1 MKATPSTIAATTD
14 EEIVTSSET
23 CKILKISRPTLHRY
37 VRAQRLKPKRLPGGQ
52 LRFERSEVLNLLA

>member
-1 MKATPSTIAATTD
+1 MKTIPFNIANASD

-52 LRFERSEVLNLLA
+52 LRFERSEVLSLLA